1 MTKRKHSKMFM
12 GLRDSLKGALA
23 YEQGMNV
30 SLRVSELP
38 PPPNKLTPRE
48 IKRIR
53 LSLDASQA
61 IFARA
66 LNVSKNSVASWEQG
80 IRTPQHAA
88 LKLLLI
94 AKKRPEVLLEL

>member
-1 MTKRKHSKMFM
+1 MAKRRHSKMFI
-12 GLRDSLKGALA
+12 GLRDSLQDALA
-23 YEQGMNV
+23 YEQGKTV
-30 SLRVSELP
+30 SLRVAELP
-38 PPPNKLTPRE
+38 PPPKKLTPKE

-53 LSLDASQA
+53 KSLDASQA

-80 IRTPQHAA
+80 TRTPQHAA

-94 AKKRPEVLLEL
+94 AKKRPEVLLET